1 MIKLRKPLELKCSS
15 SMMKFDDS
23 LEKRIEA
30 NYGLISAVI
39 RREELLHLLMEEP
52 EELAPVQ
59 ITTLVE
65 NVSVKNQNEIT
76 VKLLNQL
83 MNRILV
89 LGEGNVT
96 YQDNAYITQVLG
108 KLGIHDVSRFIS
120 RMRSSME
127 ELRTQRELARLYQNR
142 KDILKKS
149 RSEEYLEEN
158 ELNEENYL
166 YEKIFQ
172 KLHTMEI
179 YQSVNQFNSYQ
190 GNNSLISH
198 DEFTMSEQYR
208 SMMNLQFAKEKEEAL
223 NENGV
228 SAEYQNFYERK
239 ENDSHSITKDSIIT
253 EILEAGIYNLIYHM
267 FAVRLKSIE
276 QESRCRWYDTG
287 YEICNTIRNTLE
299 RYRYYHEEKVSEKTE
314 AEEKTLEKQREL
326 QRYELQLLKSLTRE
340 TGQTETIRDLAEA
353 QVISGTDE
361 RKNRQIWRYCW
372 KKQKKKQEKQKKQNF
387 L

>member
-1 MIKLRKPLELKCSS
+1 
-15 SMMKFDDS
+15 MMKFDDS

-158 ELNEENYL
+158 EIICMKRYFKNFIQWKY
-166 YEKIFQ
+166 
-172 KLHTMEI
+172 
-179 YQSVNQFNSYQ
+179 
-190 GNNSLISH
+190 IS
-198 DEFTMSEQYR
+198 R
-208 SMMNLQFAKEKEEAL
+208 
-223 NENGV
+223 
-228 SAEYQNFYERK
+228 
-239 ENDSHSITKDSIIT
+239 
-253 EILEAGIYNLIYHM
+253 
-267 FAVRLKSIE
+267 
-276 QESRCRWYDTG
+276 
-287 YEICNTIRNTLE
+287 
-299 RYRYYHEEKVSEKTE
+299 
-314 AEEKTLEKQREL
+314 
-326 QRYELQLLKSLTRE
+326 
-340 TGQTETIRDLAEA
+340 
-353 QVISGTDE
+353 
-361 RKNRQIWRYCW
+361 
-372 KKQKKKQEKQKKQNF
+372 
-387 L
+387 